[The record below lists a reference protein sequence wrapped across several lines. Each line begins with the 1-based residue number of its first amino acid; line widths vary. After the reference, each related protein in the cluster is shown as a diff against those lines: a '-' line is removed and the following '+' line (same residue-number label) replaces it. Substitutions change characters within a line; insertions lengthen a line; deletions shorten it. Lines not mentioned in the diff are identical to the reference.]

1 MPSSAEEIVMH
12 KTKHF
17 QQRMAQRGISKD
29 MVDLVLGYG
38 ESEGDKVVLNRKA
51 SARLLEAA
59 RTLAKILDKGGLV
72 VVTCGGA
79 QLTTY
84 NYQGRGH

>member
-1 MPSSAEEIVMH
+1 MH

-17 QQRMAQRGISKD
+17 QQRMSQRGINQE
-29 MVDLVLGYG
+29 MVDLVLNHGDTD
-38 ESEGDKVVLNRKA
+38 GDKIVLTRKA
-51 SARLLEAA
+51 TARLMKAA

-72 VVTCGGA
+72 VVASGEA
-79 QLTTY
+79 QLTAY

>member
-1 MPSSAEEIVMH
+1 MH

-17 QQRMAQRGISKD
+17 QQRMSQRGIKQD
-29 MVDLVLGYG
+29 MVDLVLTYG
-38 ESEGDKVVLNRKA
+38 ETQGDKIILSRKA
-51 SARLLEAA
+51 SAQLMAA
-59 RTLAKILDKGGLV
+59 VRTLGKILDKGGLV
-72 VVTCGGA
+72 VVTSGDA

>member
-1 MPSSAEEIVMH
+1 MH

-17 QQRMAQRGISKD
+17 QKRMAQRGISRD
-29 MVDLVLGYG
+29 MVDLVLSYG
-38 ESEGDKVVLNRKA
+38 QPEGDKVVLSRKA
-51 SARLLEAA
+51 SARLMQAA

-72 VVTCGGA
+72 VVASGEA

>member
-1 MPSSAEEIVMH
+1 MH
-12 KTKHF
+12 KTKHI
-17 QQRMAQRGISKD
+17 QQRMSQRGISQD
-29 MVDLVLGYG
+29 MVDLVLSYG
-38 ESEGDKVVLNRKA
+38 EAEGDKVILNRKA
-51 SARLLEAA
+51 SARLMAAA

-72 VVTCGGA
+72 VVTSGDA

>member
-1 MPSSAEEIVMH
+1 MH
-12 KTKHF
+12 RTKHI
-17 QQRMAQRGISKD
+17 QQRMSQRGISRD
-29 MVDLVLGYG
+29 MVDLVLNYG
-38 ESEGDKVVLNRKA
+38 QHEGDKVILSRKA
-51 SARLLEAA
+51 SARLMEAA

-72 VVTCGGA
+72 VVASGDA

>member
-1 MPSSAEEIVMH
+1 MH

-17 QQRMAQRGISKD
+17 QQRMGQRGISKD
-29 MVDLVLGYG
+29 MVDLVLSYG
-38 ESEGDKVVLNRKA
+38 VTEGDKVILNRKA
-51 SARLLEAA
+51 SARLMEAA

-72 VVTCGGA
+72 VVTNGDT

>member
-1 MPSSAEEIVMH
+1 MH
-12 KTKHF
+12 RTRHF
-17 QQRMAQRGISKD
+17 QQRMSQRGISRE

-38 ESEGDKVVLNRKA
+38 EAEGDKVILSRKA
-51 SARLLEAA
+51 SARLMEAA

-72 VVTCGGA
+72 VVTSGDA

-84 NYQGRGH
+84 NYQGRGN

>member
-1 MPSSAEEIVMH
+1 MY
-12 KTKHF
+12 KTKHA
-17 QQRMAQRGISKD
+17 QQRMSQRGISQD

-38 ESEGDKVVLNRKA
+38 VTDGDKVVLDRNA
-51 SARLLEAA
+51 SARLMRAA

-72 VVTCGGA
+72 VVASGDA

-84 NYQGRGH
+84 NYQGRSH